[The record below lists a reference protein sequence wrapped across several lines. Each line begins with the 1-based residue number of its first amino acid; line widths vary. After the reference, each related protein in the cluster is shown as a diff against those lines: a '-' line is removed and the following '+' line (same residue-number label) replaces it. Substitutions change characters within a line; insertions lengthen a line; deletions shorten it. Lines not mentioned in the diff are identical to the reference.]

1 MVAVFLGEM
10 SRGCDISVRILMVI
24 LGDLSRGNSKYT
36 TSSGQLRA
44 LLRFLYNHK
53 ERFNLIR
60 LNKRLDWPIKGRGE
74 SPESRLF
81 KSLFWASFRVP
92 QIGCNPALLCYPVA
106 CVTRRQMVTE
116 LNFNSSFIKTP
127 SKLPARGGGIF

>member
-74 SPESRLF
+74 SPESRPF
-81 KSLFWASFRVP
+81 KSLFWG
-92 QIGCNPALLCYPVA
+92 IDPAIPGDTGRSARCPVSPCY
-106 CVTRRQMVTE
+106 C
-116 LNFNSSFIKTP
+116 
-127 SKLPARGGGIF
+127 